1 MESLHRARG
10 ASAPSLTQTITLIAG
25 GNPLPVILEAI
36 VQCVEAE
43 HPEILGSILLLDDS
57 GRHLLHG
64 AAPQLPDFY
73 VQAINGIEV
82 GPDVGSCG
90 TAAFLNERV
99 IVSDIETDPRWANFK
114 ALASQAGLASC
125 WSEPI
130 RSSEGRVLGT
140 FAMYHR
146 RVATP
151 TDDDIASIAA
161 AAHLAS
167 IAIERKLLEDDLR
180 ARTLEAQSAAQAKS
194 EFLAN
199 MSHEIRTPLTAILGF
214 SNLLERTSGMPQQA
228 APHLARIKTAGAALL
243 QIVNDILDLSKL
255 ESGQLTLDPAPFNPT
270 AFVEET
276 ADLARLLAEEKG
288 LSLKVE
294 LAPDLPVS
302 LLGDSARLRQVL
314 LNLLSNAVKFTQ
326 TGSVCVHALYDRAA
340 GGVLEIRVADTGSGI
355 AQERQSLLFK
365 RFSQIESVASRRHG
379 GTGLGLAI
387 CKSLVERMDGQI
399 GVESRSGEGADFWFR
414 VPAGIIETAA
424 PGALASAPLVTFEA
438 MRLLVVDDL
447 EANRYLVRAVLEPF
461 GMAVFEA
468 ASGPEAIDLA
478 CGAPFDIILL
488 DLQMVGM
495 DGLTAARAIR
505 ACSRLNRQTPIL
517 AFSANVLPEEKAA
530 CALAG
535 MADHISKPIDTDE
548 LLTKIALWS
557 RKSAAAGG

>member
-1 MESLHRARG
+1 MQSLHRARG

-180 ARTLEAQSAAQAKS
+180 TRTLEAQSAAQAKS

-255 ESGQLTLDPAPFNPT
+255 ESGQLTLDPAPFNPN

-326 TGSVCVHALYDRAA
+326 TGSVCVQAFYDRAA

-365 RFSQIESVASRRHG
+365 RFSQIESVVSRRHG

-414 VPAGIIETAA
+414 VPAGIIETAP
-424 PGALASAPLVTFEA
+424 PGALASAQHFTFEA

-505 ACSRLNRQTPIL
+505 ARSRLNRQTPIL